1 MTGESWSEAVAR
13 PTLLG
18 DSAVLT
24 GIFYVSFILITQIVM
39 VNVVVAVLL
48 EKMVEDPRDEL
59 DDEEDDADAPAAEAI
74 VPLESSDADKLGGLP
89 RPASYSGSPA
99 LGTSTPKPRS
109 PIGDDTSDAE
119 GELRQFLGAG
129 DDDRL
134 TLAKRMVTLD
144 AQRRRQL
151 DDMQAQMDLMAAQ
164 LGAIC
169 TQFSVA
175 VPADALAAIDAKQQ
189 ARRGGGLVGAGVGLA
204 RPRGTPSP
212 STTLEV

>member
-1 MTGESWSEAVAR
+1 MCRADAEEEA
-13 PTLLG
+13 
-18 DSAVLT
+18 
-24 GIFYVSFILITQIVM
+24 
-39 VNVVVAVLL
+39 
-48 EKMVEDPRDEL
+48 
-59 DDEEDDADAPAAEAI
+59 EEEEEQAPAAAAAKAI
-74 VPLESSDADKLGGLP
+74 VPLAGASEPNETDKLGGLP

-109 PIGDDTSDAE
+109 PVGDDTSDAE
-119 GELRQFLGAG
+119 GELRQFIGAA

-169 TQFSVA
+169 AQFSVA
-175 VPADALAAIDAKQQ
+175 VPADTLAVIDAKQQ
-189 ARRGGGLVGAGVGLA
+189 ARRGGGGGVGAGAAGGGALVGAGVGIA